1 MIRVLASCLLTM
13 LACNVQAELDEQW
26 RFRVSLDDRVIGHH
40 HFVLREEDG
49 QSWLTSEAEFEVKL
63 LFVTLYRYRHQARE
77 IWRDGCLVSVES
89 ETDANGSLLE
99 VRGLA
104 EEGAFRVESTQ
115 GPDVLPPCVMTFAY
129 WNPEFLEQAALLN
142 PQDGAYLEVEVNG
155 PVMVALE
162 MDGRSVE
169 ARRFHLDTEDLD
181 ITVWYSPQGDWL
193 ALESP
198 AKGGRKLRYER
209 IWDEEPVS

>member
-1 MIRVLASCLLTM
+1 
-13 LACNVQAELDEQW
+13 
-26 RFRVSLDDRVIGHH
+26 
-40 HFVLREEDG
+40 
-49 QSWLTSEAEFEVKL
+49 
-63 LFVTLYRYRHQARE
+63 
-77 IWRDGCLVSVES
+77 
-89 ETDANGSLLE
+89 
-99 VRGLA
+99 
-104 EEGAFRVESTQ
+104 
-115 GPDVLPPCVMTFAY
+115 MTFAY

-142 PQDGAYLEVEVNG
+142 PQDGAYLEVEVDG